1 MRIVKIIAGIL
12 VALIIVIAAVVYFGL
27 SNLNGFVE
35 EIIETAGSKSL
46 QTAVNVGGVN
56 IDLLDG
62 KGSINSLSIA
72 NPKGFS
78 SNNIA
83 SVGNVSLQL
92 DIKSLTG
99 KVKVIKSISVDGV
112 KLRAEQK
119 GVTDTNL
126 QALLDNIKSAAG
138 GSSSSPKSGSPKSDS
153 SSQIEVRLMVE
164 SLRFGESEI
173 ALETEQYGGK
183 TIKLPAYTQNNI
195 GNKITGLTPDQ
206 LSEAIVSNLI
216 IKAEKAV
223 KRKVREAAK
232 DKAEEKLKEKLKE
245 ELGHKVSE
253 EDVNKLKSLFK

>member
-1 MRIVKIIAGIL
+1 MLIAI
-12 VALIIVIAAVVYFGL
+12 IIVIAAVVYFGL

-35 EIIETAGSKSL
+35 DVIETSGSKTL

-56 IDLLDG
+56 IELLEG
-62 KGSINSLSIA
+62 KGAINTLTIA

-78 SNNIA
+78 NNNIA

-92 DIKSLTG
+92 DVKSLTG

-119 GVTDTNL
+119 GISDTNL
-126 QALLDNIKSAAG
+126 QALLDNIKSATG
-138 GSSSSPKSGSPKSDS
+138 GSNSTPNKSDS
-153 SSQIEVRLMVE
+153 SGQPDVRLMVE

-195 GNKITGLTPDQ
+195 GNKTTGLTPDQ

-216 IKAEKAV
+216 SKAEKAV
-223 KRKVREAAK
+223 KRKAREALK

-245 ELGHKVSE
+245 ELGDKISE
-253 EDVNKLKSLFK
+253 ENVDKLKQLFK